1 VVEAAFS
8 SNLKHKTEA
17 HHNDGNQGCGKRT
30 ERSRPAVSNWAYD
43 LDNALQ
49 SHLAAPLPH
58 PHLQIAHRRPDVPLS
73 PLRDHPGS
81 GDGDRPPPREEG
93 RENLVF
99 RGLEA
104 DRLEAGLGAFGQAAD
119 VAVRGAATA
128 TSKLF

>member
-1 VVEAAFS
+1 MVEAAFS

-58 PHLQIAHRRPDVPLS
+58 PHLQIRQGGPDIAL
-73 PLRDHPGS
+73 GAF
-81 GDGDRPPPREEG
+81 GDLAGDPNRDRPPPREEC
-93 RENLVF
+93 RENLVCG
-99 RGLEA
+99 GL
-104 DRLEAGLGAFGQAAD
+104 
-119 VAVRGAATA
+119 
-128 TSKLF
+128 